1 MIHIRR
7 RDMTVTKDQLFLLDG
22 ISEENKKAFLSD
34 GRIYTASYKNGD
46 VIYDTHDSPCCL
58 GFILSG
64 SVRAEKKSENK
75 SVPMRLIKAGGVF
88 GAASLFGAG
97 DGYVTVITAKGNT
110 EVLFIPQECVASLI
124 ERDKRAAMNY
134 ICFLSER
141 VRFLNSRI
149 DFYTAS
155 DSTEKLFEYLCK
167 IKDDE
172 GIAPIPQNR
181 AQLAKQLD
189 MGRASLYRAFNSLEG
204 QGRIVRNEKGYKI
217 ILQGDITK

>member
-1 MIHIRR
+1 MRITT
-7 RDMTVTKDQLFLLDG
+7 DDLFLLDG
-22 ISEENKKAFLSD
+22 VSEENKKSFLNDS
-34 GRIYTASYKNGD
+34 RIYTKKYKNGD
-46 VIYDTHDSPCCL
+46 VIYDTNDSPCCL

-75 SVPMRLIKAGGVF
+75 RVPMRLIKAGEVF

-97 DGYVTVITAKGNT
+97 DGYVTVITAKENT
-110 EVLFIPQECVASLI
+110 EVLFMPQECVASLI
-124 ERDKRAAMNY
+124 EHDGKEAVNY
-134 ICFLSER
+134 VRFLSER

-167 IKDDE
+167 VKDE
-172 GIAPIPQNR
+172 NGVAPMPSNR

-189 MGRASLYRAFNSLEG
+189 MGRASLYRAFNSLIE
-204 QGRIVRNEKGYKI
+204 QGRIVQNEKGYKI